1 MFRPIILFVSISALF
16 AQTPAAPA
24 APQAQREVP
33 PVKTPGPVPQQSA
46 AVPPPKQ
53 TTLQFDPALI
63 DHSVDPCAD
72 FYHYACGNWIKDNA
86 IPPDQSR
93 WGRFSELEEHNRDVL
108 RQILEQAEPP
118 TSNRDAIA
126 RQIGD
131 YYYACMNVQAIDALG
146 LKPIQ
151 PDLDAIAALPDKQ
164 QLAAVVARLHNMG
177 AGALFNFSSGQDFKN
192 SNMEIAQFDQGGLG
206 LPDRDYYLKTDS
218 KSAEIRAKYLA
229 HMQKMFALEGEP
241 AAQAR
246 ADAATVMA
254 IENALAKGSM
264 DRVEQRDPYKV
275 YHKMTVAEL
284 QTLSPDFRWTEYFR
298 GANAPPFT
306 SLNVSEPDFVKA
318 MAAEI
323 QAASLPDLKTYLRW
337 HLLHS
342 SAPFLPTAFVNENF
356 DFYGKTLTGAAE
368 LQPRWKRCVQF
379 TNGQLGEAL
388 GRKYVERVFPPAA
401 KADTL
406 RKVHELEAALGQDL
420 QNVTWMSPVTK
431 QKALV
436 KLHAITDKI
445 GYPDK
450 WIDYSSIVIK
460 RDDAMGNSNRASAFE
475 EHRELNKIG
484 KPVDRAEWEMTP
496 PTVNAYYDPT
506 LNSINFPAGILQ
518 PPFYDIKMDDAI
530 NFGGIGMVIG
540 HELTHGFDD
549 EGRQFD
555 AQGNLNDW
563 WTPEDGKRFD
573 DREAC
578 IVQEYSSFQPEPGLH
593 LNGKLTLG
601 ENTADNGGARLALMA
616 LLAAIAGHPQPAVA
630 GLSTE
635 QQYFLSFGQVWCA
648 NERTEA
654 VRLQVQTDPH
664 SPPEFRVNG
673 VLRNMP
679 EFQKAFSCK
688 SGQPMVSANA
698 CRVW

>member
-1 MFRPIILFVSISALF
+1 M
-16 AQTPAAPA
+16 
-24 APQAQREVP
+24 
-33 PVKTPGPVPQQSA
+33 
-46 AVPPPKQ
+46 
-53 TTLQFDPALI
+53 
-63 DHSVDPCAD
+63 
-72 FYHYACGNWIKDNA
+72 
-86 IPPDQSR
+86 
-93 WGRFSELEEHNRDVL
+93 
-108 RQILEQAEPP
+108 
-118 TSNRDAIA
+118 
-126 RQIGD
+126 
-131 YYYACMNVQAIDALG
+131 
-146 LKPIQ
+146 
-151 PDLDAIAALPDKQ
+151 
-164 QLAAVVARLHNMG
+164 
-177 AGALFNFSSGQDFKN
+177 
-192 SNMEIAQFDQGGLG
+192 
-206 LPDRDYYLKTDS
+206 
-218 KSAEIRAKYLA
+218 
-229 HMQKMFALEGEP
+229 
-241 AAQAR
+241 
-246 ADAATVMA
+246 
-254 IENALAKGSM
+254 
-264 DRVEQRDPYKV
+264 
-275 YHKMTVAEL
+275 
-284 QTLSPDFRWTEYFR
+284 
-298 GANAPPFT
+298 
-306 SLNVSEPDFVKA
+306 
-318 MAAEI
+318 
-323 QAASLPDLKTYLRW
+323 
-337 HLLHS
+337 
-342 SAPFLPTAFVNENF
+342 
-356 DFYGKTLTGAAE
+356 
-368 LQPRWKRCVQF
+368 
-379 TNGQLGEAL
+379 
-388 GRKYVERVFPPAA
+388 FPPAA

-406 RKVHELEAALGQDL
+406 KEVHELEAALGQDI
-420 QNVTWMSPVTK
+420 QSVTWMSPATK

-450 WIDYSSIVIK
+450 WINYSSIVIK
-460 RDDAMGNSNRASAFE
+460 RDDAMGNSNRAAAFE

-518 PPFYDIKMDDAI
+518 PPFYDIKMDEAI

-573 DREAC
+573 QREAC

-616 LLAAIAGHPQPAVA
+616 LLAAIAGHPQPSVA

-648 NERTEA
+648 NERPEA

-688 SGQPMVSANA
+688 AGQPMVSANA